1 MLKKKLCL
9 YLLKII
15 PGKNGMQKSRK
26 AENHVRYKAYLE
38 EILYNKGEKPN
49 FGKVCKNF
57 SAVNGHLLHN
67 ENRRV
72 VFEKELQQL
81 IKVNISKNI

>member
-1 MLKKKLCL
+1 MGC
-9 YLLKII
+9 
-15 PGKNGMQKSRK
+15 RK
-26 AENHVRYKAYLE
+26 AENHMRNKAYLE
-38 EILYNKGEKPN
+38 EILYNEGEKPN

-57 SAVNGHLLHN
+57 SAVNGHLLYN

-81 IKVNISKNI
+81 IKVNITKNI